1 MRFHS
6 GKVLELKTD
15 YLGRTSAWI
24 SCPPGAVPAPGQYL
38 QAHAPGI
45 TGEGLPATLFAAEI
59 SSQGFRAVPPLP
71 AEWLPGA
78 ELRLWGPLG
87 NGFRLDWNVRH
98 LALAA
103 QEDLSCLLALM
114 KQALERGIDIT
125 LCADGLLPPL
135 PASVEV
141 APLSALPEVLAWA
154 DFLALETPLSDV
166 SGLRTWLGLRP
177 EQVLPCPAQVLI
189 HTTMPCGGVAECGV
203 CAVPTRKGWKLACQ
217 DGPVFN
223 LSVLEW

>member
-6 GKVLELKTD
+6 GKVVELEAD
-15 YLGRTSAWI
+15 YLGHTSAWI

-38 QAHAPGI
+38 KAHAPGI
-45 TGEGLPATLFAAEI
+45 AGEVLPATLFAAEI
-59 SSQGFRAVPPLP
+59 SAQGFRAASPLP
-71 AEWLPGA
+71 PEWFPGT

-87 NGFRLDWNVRH
+87 NGFRLDWNVRC

-103 QEDLSCLLALM
+103 QEDPSRLM
-114 KQALERGIDIT
+114 PLIAQALERGIDIT
-125 LCADGLLPPL
+125 FCVDGPPPPL

-141 APLSALPEVLAWA
+141 TPLGALPEVLTWA
-154 DFLALETPLSDV
+154 DFLAFELPLSKLP
-166 SGLRTWLGLRP
+166 GLRELLGLRP
-177 EQVLPCPAQVLI
+177 EQVLPCPAQILL
-189 HTTMPCGGVAECGV
+189 HTMMPCGGVAECGV

-217 DGPVFN
+217 DGPVFD